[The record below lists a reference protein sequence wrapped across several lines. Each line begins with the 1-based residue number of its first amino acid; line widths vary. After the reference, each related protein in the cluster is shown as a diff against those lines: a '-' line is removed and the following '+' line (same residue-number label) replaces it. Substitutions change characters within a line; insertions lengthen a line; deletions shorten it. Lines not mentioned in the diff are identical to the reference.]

1 VKAQE
6 PFEATLTRYRG
17 LLFSV
22 CRRYS
27 SRGAPVEDLLQEVSI
42 ALWQQREKL
51 QSITVMPQ
59 QAAWVWRVA
68 LSTCIDILRRTPE
81 LESLDD
87 NYDTIDDRNSNIDTL
102 HEQIALLGEPD
113 QTIASLHLQGYNY
126 EEIGQQVGLTAN
138 NISVKLVRIKE
149 RLRKQWNAQ

>member
-1 VKAQE
+1 MKAQE

-51 QSITVMPQ
+51 QSITVI
-59 QAAWVWRVA
+59 WRVA
-68 LSTCIDILRRTPE
+68 RSTCIDILRRTPE

>member
-1 VKAQE
+1 MKVQE

-17 LLFSV
+17 LLFTV

-27 SRGAPVEDLLQEVSI
+27 SRGTPMEDLLQEVSI
-42 ALWQQREKL
+42 ALWQRREKL
-51 QSITVMPQ
+51 ESITLAPQ

-68 LSTCIDILRRTPE
+68 RSTCIDILRRSPE
-81 LESLDD
+81 YASLDE
-87 NYDTIDDRNSNIDTL
+87 NYDAVDDRNPELDAL
-102 HEQIALLGEPD
+102 HEQIALLTEPD
-113 QTIASLHLQGYNY
+113 RTIANLHLQGYNY

-149 RLRKQWNAQ
+149 KLRKQWNAL